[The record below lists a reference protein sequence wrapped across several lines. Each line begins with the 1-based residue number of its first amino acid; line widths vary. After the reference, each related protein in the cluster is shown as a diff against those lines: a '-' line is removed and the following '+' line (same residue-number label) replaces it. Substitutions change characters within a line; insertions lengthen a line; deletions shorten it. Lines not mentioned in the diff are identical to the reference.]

1 MGFFGQDKSVPL
13 SSAYKVGTQYPLDVR
28 QTVESEEDLWSLS
41 VWGSYKSLKKE
52 WGFSM
57 YPNMLVGIANTNI
70 VYQLNGS
77 VPQITDK
84 DAVRF
89 PEGTWHKIATQE
101 WVAEQGFGK
110 GAEIPENTY
119 DAYGSAA
126 AAEEN
131 AKAYADEKV
140 GALYTKDAVD
150 GLIQEAKDYADA
162 NDTKYGIEY
171 NSVTKTIKLVEG
183 GTETEIDASDF
194 IKDGMLSS
202 VVADQD
208 NNKLTFY
215 WNTTA
220 GIETT
225 EIALASIADIY
236 TGVEGNRIEVT
247 VGTDNTINADLIE
260 NSISKDYLD
269 ESIKASL
276 ALADSAVQD
285 SDLANFAST
294 DSVTTV
300 SNDLATY
307 KTSNNTALAQ
317 VKTTADAAAV
327 KTEVEA
333 GFSNVDKKFENYKTA
348 EAQKAIDDEQDRKLN
363 IIAADIANFETK
375 ENVKK
380 VSDDLAAYI
389 KSNDSALAGVKTTAE
404 AARTEDEVDGQIDA
418 KIAVLNL
425 ADTYE
430 PIGAETRAKGYVDSK
445 LEEANL
451 AQYTTEQEVKDI
463 VDAVVTGAV
472 DGDTITGLANLV
484 DYINTHGGEAAEMAS
499 AIDVLEGQVKVIEET
514 PAYDITPTQ
523 ISNWDSE
530 VGAKQLAESKT
541 TTAEVQNQIEAQGYA
556 KIADLGDLASKDNL
570 SASDVGAYNTSEVD
584 AKLAEKQGNLSEA
597 QLAAV
602 NSGINTTKVG
612 AYDGIVN
619 SIGEYAKTADIE
631 GDLANGTTAY
641 GWGDHAQAGYAKAD
655 DLGSLASRDG
665 LSATEVGAYT
675 KEEVDSLISSIDT
688 SNLVALDGDQVI
700 SGKKSFENLALTISV
715 QEVSWSEDLITNQV
729 DLSGAT
735 LVFSNNAPTVI
746 DIAYFNTS
754 GGYRLVSSMAGSI
767 DLLDADGMLYARIY
781 NNGWQGDSF
790 ILPNDFGFITTF
802 RADNAI
808 ELLSERFPAIL
819 IPESPVEKIV
829 FNENKYIA
837 MPDESGTVATQ
848 EWVEAQGYGQ
858 GSGSID
864 TTKFVTLDGEQTI
877 IGNKT
882 FTGDVDFSNATVKG
896 LAIDPADVDLA
907 GYATEDWVNSQ
918 GYVTA
923 SYLDNILTFSTS
935 GSEASAVNYSNDEV
949 LFTEDLYVTNPMGDF
964 VSGDN
969 VKGLSLQ
976 EIITRLLK
984 LETNI

>member
-1 MGFFGQDKSVPL
+1 MARQPSNNELQKNYEVTIQAPLDSRLSVLNLTDLLDKNSWFKLVEDDFGEEEVAFM
-13 SSAYKVGTQYPLDVR
+13 AYKGMPVSNTAEG
-28 QTVESEEDLWSLS
+28 DLYILKDYKEGPS
-41 VWGSYKSLKKE
+41 VSDS
-52 WGFSM
+52 
-57 YPNMLVGIANTNI
+57 
-70 VYQLNGS
+70 
-77 VPQITDK
+77 QISFQK
-84 DAVRF
+84 V
-89 PEGTWHKIATQE
+89 ATEE
-101 WVAEQGFGK
+101 WVQ
-110 GAEIPENTY
+110 T
-119 DAYGSAA
+119 
-126 AAEEN
+126 
-131 AKAYADEKV
+131 YADNND
-140 GALYTKDAVD
+140 T
-150 GLIQEAKDYADA
+150 
-162 NDTKYGIEY
+162 DTKYGIEY
-171 NSVTKTIKLVEG
+171 DADNKKIKLVEG
-183 GTETEIDASDF
+183 GLTTEIDASDF

-215 WNTTA
+215 WNTAA

-225 EIALASIADIY
+225 EIALSSIADIY
-236 TGVEGNRIEVT
+236 TGKKGNRIEVT
-247 VGTDNTINADLIE
+247 VGTDNTINADLVKG
-260 NSISKDYLD
+260 SISKDYFN
-269 ESIKASL
+269 ESIQSSL

-285 SDLANFAST
+285 SDIDNFATSE
-294 DSVTTV
+294 SVAAVNNALTI
-300 SNDLATY
+300 Y
-307 KTSNNTALAQ
+307 KTSNDEVLAQ
-317 VKTTADAAAV
+317 VKATADAAAV

-363 IIAADIANFETK
+363 IIESDYLQAADITKFETK

-404 AARTEDEVDGQIDA
+404 AARTEDEVDSQIDA

-541 TTAEVQNQIEAQGYA
+541 TTAEVKTQIEAYGYA
-556 KIADLGDLASKDNL
+556 KVDNLGELAYEDNL
-570 SASDVGAYNTSEVD
+570 SASD
-584 AKLAEKQGNLSEA
+584 
-597 QLAAV
+597 
-602 NSGINTTKVG
+602 I
-612 AYDGIVN
+612 
-619 SIGEYAKTADIE
+619 
-631 GDLANGTTAY
+631 
-641 GWGDHAQAGYAKAD
+641 
-655 DLGSLASRDG
+655 
-665 LSATEVGAYT
+665 GAYT
-675 KEEVDSLISSIDT
+675 KEEVDDLISSLDIT
-688 SNLVALDGDQVI
+688 NLVTLDGDQTV
-700 SGKKSFENLALTISV
+700 SGKKVFENFALTIPV
-715 QEVSWSEDLITNQV
+715 QEVSWSEDLMTNQV

-735 LVFSNNAPTVI
+735 LIFSTGTLNNIVDMP
-746 DIAYFNTS
+746 YFSTS
-754 GGYRLVSSMAGSI
+754 SGYRLVGGGGRSQLDILDPNNMSI
-767 DLLDADGMLYARIY
+767 ARIY
-781 NNGWQGDSF
+781 YNGWNGDSF
-790 ILPNDFGFITTF
+790 TLPNDFGFIAMF
-802 RADNAI
+802 SVDNAV
-808 ELLSERFPAIL
+808 ELLNETFPVIL

-837 MPDESGTVATQ
+837 MPDESGIVATQ

-864 TTKFVTLDGEQTI
+864 TTKFVTLDKEQTI
-877 IGNKT
+877 SGNKT
-882 FTGDVDFSNATVKG
+882 FTGEVDFSDATVKG
-896 LAIDPADVDLA
+896 LEIDPADVDLA
-907 GYATEDWVNSQ
+907 GYATEDWVKSQ
-918 GYVTA
+918 GFVTA

-949 LFTEDLYVTNPMGDF
+949 LFTEDLYVTNPVGNF